1 VVEFVRCHWQG
12 RVPLARVF
20 WWNMLIVGTLVNLI
34 TGGTALAAHVAGAP
48 FWLAALVFFLPLP
61 LNVLLT
67 VSVWRSSGQEAP
79 GWGAFAR
86 ATALVWLAVMLV
98 V

>member
-1 VVEFVRCHWQG
+1 MEFVRCHWQG

-20 WWNMLIVGTLVNLI
+20 WWDMLIVGTLVNLI
-34 TGGTALAAHVAGAP
+34 AGGTALAAHVAGAP
-48 FWLAALVFFLPLP
+48 LGLAALIFFLPLP

-67 VSVWRSSGQEAP
+67 VSVWRSAGQNAP
-79 GWGAFAR
+79 GEGLLAR
-86 ATALVWLAVMLV
+86 AGALVWLAVMLV

>member
-1 VVEFVRCHWQG
+1 MRDFVRRRLRG
-12 RVPLARVF
+12 SLPLARVF
-20 WWNMLIVGTLVNLI
+20 WWEMLAVGTLVNLV

-48 FWLAALVFFLPLP
+48 LWLAALVFFLPLP

-67 VSVWRSSGQEAP
+67 FSVWRAAGQSSP
-79 GWGAFAR
+79 GWGVAAR
-86 ATALVWLAVMLV
+86 AASLVWLLLMLV

>member
-1 VVEFVRCHWQG
+1 MDFVRRHWRG
-12 RVPLARVF
+12 EVPLARVF

-34 TGGTALAAHVAGAP
+34 TGGAALAAHVAGAP
-48 FWLAALVFFLPLP
+48 LWLAALIFFLPLP

-67 VSVWRSSGQEAP
+67 VSVWRSAGHEAP
-79 GWGAFAR
+79 GWGAFGR
-86 ATALVWLAVMLV
+86 AAALVWLALMLV

>member
-1 VVEFVRCHWQG
+1 MDFVRRHWRG
-12 RVPLARVF
+12 EVPLARVF

-48 FWLAALVFFLPLP
+48 LWLAALIFFLPLP

-67 VSVWRSSGQEAP
+67 VSVWRSAGREAP
-79 GWGAFAR
+79 GWGVFAR
-86 ATALVWLAVMLV
+86 AAASAWLALMLV